1 MSLVKEE
8 ILVRLK
14 MLQDLHGLLED
25 TYEAYNAREEIYVSG
40 RFNVYGKL
48 ELGCVPAEHLKLI
61 DTPLLNFV
69 KDFETEH
76 KGCKVFH
83 IILGYGPF
91 INLLYVGSYM
101 EEWEYERPNKY
112 NVQSYVINLAIP
124 EYSEFGRIAIKGDK
138 GVLIRTE

>member
-1 MSLVKEE
+1 
-8 ILVRLK
+8 
-14 MLQDLHGLLED
+14 MLQDLHGLVD
-25 TYEAYNAREEIYVSG
+25 YAVKDYEYNENIYCSG
-40 RFNVYGKL
+40 AFDVYGKQ
-48 ELGCVPAEHLKLI
+48 ELGCVPAEHIKLLE
-61 DTPLLNFV
+61 TPILSLV
-69 KDFETEH
+69 KGFEKEH

-101 EEWEYERPNKY
+101 EEWEYERPDKY

-124 EYSEFGRIAIKGDK
+124 EYSEFGRIAIKGNK

>member
-1 MSLVKEE
+1 MDLVTEE

-25 TYEAYNAREEIYVSG
+25 TYEAYNAREDVYVSG
-40 RFNVYGKL
+40 TFNVYGKQ
-48 ELGCVPAEHLKLI
+48 ELGCVPAEHIKLL
-61 DTPLLNFV
+61 DTPILDLV
-69 KDFETEH
+69 KEFEKGH

-91 INLLYVGSYM
+91 INLLYVGSYT
-101 EEWEYERPNKY
+101 EEWEYERPDKY